1 VPNHDHKET
10 LMSNNAPTPRQLRY
24 LRFLANRSGTT
35 FTNPSTRRQAS
46 AEIDRLRGL
55 SSRRRVQDTDFAED
69 PERRLVYATGQ
80 QPGEAY
86 GYGSSASWQ
95 RPLRKPHP

>member
-1 VPNHDHKET
+1 
-10 LMSNNAPTPRQLRY
+10 MSNNAPTARQLLY
-24 LRFLANRSGTT
+24 LRSLANRTGTT

-46 AEIDRLRGL
+46 AEIERLRGL
-55 SSRRRVQDTDFAED
+55 SSRRRVQDIDFTED
-69 PERRLVYATGQ
+69 PERRPAYATGQ
-80 QPGEAY
+80 QPGEVY

>member
-1 VPNHDHKET
+1 
-10 LMSNNAPTPRQLRY
+10 MSNNAPTPRQLRY
-24 LRFLANRSGTT
+24 LRSLAIESGTT
-35 FTNPSTRRQAS
+35 FTNPSTSRQAS

-55 SSRRRVQDTDFAED
+55 SSRPRVQDTDFAED
-69 PERRLVYATGQ
+69 PERRPAYATGQ
-80 QPGEAY
+80 QPGEVY